1 MGKPDNGHLFSIKP
15 WKCKE
20 NLCISGCSLIFL
32 FKYLGHSDSRFYL
45 CKKTK
50 DNENNHFADDYTKE
64 VLYMLK
70 KSNVDISNSDI
81 AYRGI
86 QIAFA
91 SIQYSESMTYTSIN
105 AE

>member
-1 MGKPDNGHLFSIKP
+1 MQGKFVHFRLLAYFPVQIFGTFRQPFL
-15 WKCKE
+15 
-20 NLCISGCSLIFL
+20 SLQ
-32 FKYLGHSDSRFYL
+32 
-45 CKKTK
+45 KTK
-50 DNENNHFADDYTKE
+50 RHENYYFADDYTKE

-91 SIQYSESMTYTSIN
+91 SIQYSESMTYTSVN

>member
-1 MGKPDNGHLFSIKP
+1 MQGKFVHFRLFAYFPVQIFGTFRQP
-15 WKCKE
+15 F
-20 NLCISGCSLIFL
+20 LSLQ
-32 FKYLGHSDSRFYL
+32 
-45 CKKTK
+45 KTK
-50 DNENNHFADDYTKE
+50 CHENYYFANDYTKE

-70 KSNVDISNSDI
+70 KSNVDISSSDI

-91 SIQYSESMTYTSIN
+91 SILYSESMTYTRVN

>member
-1 MGKPDNGHLFSIKP
+1 MQGKFVHFRQFAYFPVQIFGTFRQPFL
-15 WKCKE
+15 
-20 NLCISGCSLIFL
+20 SLQ
-32 FKYLGHSDSRFYL
+32 
-45 CKKTK
+45 KTK
-50 DNENNHFADDYTKE
+50 CHENYHFADDYTKE

-70 KSNVDISNSDI
+70 KSNVDVSSTDL

-91 SIQYSESMTYTSIN
+91 SILYSESMTYTSIN

>member
-1 MGKPDNGHLFSIKP
+1 MQGKFVHFGQFAYFQIQIFGTFRLPFL
-15 WKCKE
+15 
-20 NLCISGCSLIFL
+20 SLQ
-32 FKYLGHSDSRFYL
+32 
-45 CKKTK
+45 KTK
-50 DNENNHFADDYTKE
+50 CHENYYFADDYTKE

>member
-1 MGKPDNGHLFSIKP
+1 MQGKFVHFRLLAYFPVQIFGTFRQPFL
-15 WKCKE
+15 
-20 NLCISGCSLIFL
+20 SLQ
-32 FKYLGHSDSRFYL
+32 
-45 CKKTK
+45 KTK
-50 DNENNHFADDYTKE
+50 CHENYYFADDYTKE

-70 KSNVDISNSDI
+70 KSNVDVSSTDL

-91 SIQYSESMTYTSIN
+91 SIQYSESMTYTSVN

>member
-1 MGKPDNGHLFSIKP
+1 
-15 WKCKE
+15 
-20 NLCISGCSLIFL
+20 
-32 FKYLGHSDSRFYL
+32 
-45 CKKTK
+45 
-50 DNENNHFADDYTKE
+50 
-64 VLYMLK
+64 MLK

>member
-1 MGKPDNGHLFSIKP
+1 MQGKFVHFRLFAYFPVQIFGTFRQP
-15 WKCKE
+15 F
-20 NLCISGCSLIFL
+20 LSLQ
-32 FKYLGHSDSRFYL
+32 
-45 CKKTK
+45 KTK
-50 DNENNHFADDYTKE
+50 CHENYHFADDYTKE
-64 VLYMLK
+64 VLYMLN

-91 SIQYSESMTYTSIN
+91 SIQHSESMTYTSIN

>member
-1 MGKPDNGHLFSIKP
+1 MKNIYP
-15 WKCKE
+15 E
-20 NLCISGCSLIFL
+20 NADIIDFCAEYIYPML
-32 FKYLGHSDSRFYL
+32 YANVD
-45 CKKTK
+45 
-50 DNENNHFADDYTKE
+50 ADDYTKE

-70 KSNVDISNSDI
+70 KSNVDISSSDI

-91 SIQYSESMTYTSIN
+91 SILYSESMTYTRVN